1 MEFHDP
7 DYTPDAFEV
16 RVSELLVATPEASDE
31 LIDHAVPE
39 VLRMIREHLKMDV
52 VFVSEFTEG
61 RRVFRRVDT
70 SPTARVI
77 EVGQSSPLEES
88 FCQRV
93 IDGRLPN
100 LVRNLKQ
107 EPAFPELPPTDF
119 PIGAHL
125 STPIV
130 LNDGRVYGT
139 LCCFSFAP
147 NPDLTAR
154 DMKKLELSAQL
165 AARKINDKLNQA
177 TDKAMA
183 NWSLEPQ
190 ATPLRKR

>member
-1 MEFHDP
+1 MVFHDP

-16 RVSELLVATPEASDE
+16 RISELLVATPEGSDS
-31 LIDHAVPE
+31 LIDESVPE

-52 VFVSEFTEG
+52 VFVSEFVDG
-61 RRVFRRVDT
+61 HRVFRRVDT

-93 IDGRLPN
+93 IDGRLPR
-100 LVRNLKQ
+100 LVRELEQ
-107 EPAFPELPPTDF
+107 EPSFADLPPTDF

-147 NPDLTAR
+147 NADLTDR
-154 DMKKLELSAQL
+154 DLKKLELSAQL
-165 AARKINDKLNQA
+165 TARKINDRLA
-177 TDKAMA
+177 READKAMA
-183 NWSLEPQ
+183 QWSLEPQ
-190 ATPLRKR
+190 STPLRKR